1 MYLDEVLGILNKTT
15 GHQPKKSGNGY
26 TTRCPAHNDKNPSLS
41 VTEGIDGRVLLHCHS
56 GCQLEVICDSL
67 KISITDLFPIRSYPN
82 SHIPSKYT
90 EYTYVDE
97 QNNPL
102 YKKIRIEP
110 GKNGKAKDFY
120 ISSINSNGE
129 WKKGFSRTSKR
140 FLYKI
145 NDVLKA
151 IREGKEIYLVEGEKD
166 ADRLFQEGLIAAT
179 MIEGAGAKIRPE
191 YVKQLQNAN
200 IVLLYDEDK
209 AGHSFRD
216 SICRALVN
224 HVKSLK
230 VIKLPGLDYKESHG
244 LDISDW
250 LNLGHTLQELKQLV
264 DKTDFFEM
272 KDHNQQNPSS
282 KGLLVITLEEFVKRN
297 IPPREMVLSPILPAQ
312 GLAMLYAKTG
322 VGKTFVGLMIAY
334 AISTGG
340 RVFIWTAP
348 KPRKVLYIDGEMPA
362 ALLQDRLKAIAKG
375 MGNEIDNSSLFRIIT
390 PDLQPDGIPDLVT
403 YEGQKMVEAVLEDT
417 EFLILDNLS
426 CLLQNVKESDI
437 DTWRPFQFWLLK
449 LRRMGLTVLF
459 LHHAGRS
466 GYQRGTTGRED
477 VLDAIISL
485 KHPPAYKHEEG
496 AKFIVR
502 NEKPRGLVGKDVEPF
517 LVQITISQ
525 ETGLNWEIQGVK
537 EDYFDETYD
546 RVVDLRSEG
555 KSIRVIAEELKIGK
569 DRVHTIIKKARE
581 CGDIV
586 EEE

>member
-1 MYLDEVLGILNKTT
+1 MYLDEVLEILKRTT
-15 GHQPKKSGNGY
+15 GHEPRKSGNGY
-26 TTRCPAHNDKNPSLS
+26 ITKCPAHDDHNPSLS
-41 VTEGIDGRVLLHCHS
+41 LSEGTDGRILLHCYS
-56 GCQLEVICDSL
+56 RCELEVICDSL
-67 KISITDLFPIRSYPN
+67 KISITDLFSIK
-82 SHIPSKYT
+82 PSPSLCISPKYT

-129 WKKGFSRTSKR
+129 WKKGLSRTSKR
-140 FLYKI
+140 FLYRI

-166 ADRLFQEGLIAAT
+166 ADRLFQEGLTATT

-191 YVKQLQNAN
+191 YVQQLQNAN

-250 LNLGHTLQELKQLV
+250 LNLGHTFQELKQLV
-264 DKTDFFEM
+264 DKTDFFKTEDQ
-272 KDHNQQNPSS
+272 KQVNSNS

-297 IPPREMVLSPILPAQ
+297 IPPREMVFSPILPSQ

-334 AISTGG
+334 AVSTGG

-390 PDLQPDGIPDLVT
+390 PDLQPNGIPDLVT

-517 LVQITISQ
+517 SVQITINQ
-525 ETGLNWEIQGVK
+525 ETGLSWEIQGVK

-546 RVVDLRSEG
+546 RVVELRIEG
-555 KSIRVIAEELKIGK
+555 KSIRAY
-569 DRVHTIIKKARE
+569 
-581 CGDIV
+581 C
-586 EEE
+586 